1 MTREEYMTKLQK
13 YLRKL
18 PKQDYED
25 AIEYFNEYFSD
36 TDEEGQQRLM
46 EELGT
51 PKEAAADLMYNL
63 LDRKIQEQDES
74 GEEKKSKKGITL
86 LAVLAIM
93 STPVTVPLFIA
104 MLAVLLAA
112 AICVVCVIFSDF
124 IAAFSILLVGGK
136 LLLRGLV
143 SFPYSLS
150 GALMITGCGLLGIG
164 CAILLYLLGIYLCKW
179 TGMLL
184 VMLARK
190 IAGKRG
196 KNHEKTNKRLLVAG
210 GILCAIGVL
219 FLGVGVASGGK
230 NYVKTADLNRISGNA
245 MMDSSDSH
253 VILSKTKINS
263 FSSVN
268 VDLRNLDLDVKE
280 SDDENFYIAYNIET
294 NKGMLPLSYQVQD
307 DTLNLVEKKGNESYS
322 YIHIDINFLQEML
335 GQSHVIENSNKVT
348 VYIPKEN
355 DMSSFSCKMGYGD
368 LDIESLNA
376 KQAVIQNDD
385 GDVKIVRGRFKNL
398 ELKDDLGDLKIKD
411 VIFANSQIEMADGDI
426 QAENVTFTGKNEIR
440 SSLGDITLSIP
451 EKTLADLS
459 VEAEASEINIP
470 EKLGKVMTDEDDEQ
484 SVDSGNKAQ
493 NSLEIKSEDGDITI
507 KAAK

>member
-86 LAVLAIM
+86 
-93 STPVTVPLFIA
+93 TVPLFIA

-196 KNHEKTNKRLLVAG
+196 KNHEKNK
-210 GILCAIGVL
+210 
-219 FLGVGVASGGK
+219 
-230 NYVKTADLNRISGNA
+230 
-245 MMDSSDSH
+245 
-253 VILSKTKINS
+253 
-263 FSSVN
+263 
-268 VDLRNLDLDVKE
+268 
-280 SDDENFYIAYNIET
+280 
-294 NKGMLPLSYQVQD
+294 
-307 DTLNLVEKKGNESYS
+307 
-322 YIHIDINFLQEML
+322 
-335 GQSHVIENSNKVT
+335 
-348 VYIPKEN
+348 
-355 DMSSFSCKMGYGD
+355 
-368 LDIESLNA
+368 
-376 KQAVIQNDD
+376 
-385 GDVKIVRGRFKNL
+385 
-398 ELKDDLGDLKIKD
+398 
-411 VIFANSQIEMADGDI
+411 
-426 QAENVTFTGKNEIR
+426 
-440 SSLGDITLSIP
+440 
-451 EKTLADLS
+451 
-459 VEAEASEINIP
+459 
-470 EKLGKVMTDEDDEQ
+470 
-484 SVDSGNKAQ
+484 
-493 NSLEIKSEDGDITI
+493 
-507 KAAK
+507 

>member
-104 MLAVLLAA
+104 LLAVL
-112 AICVVCVIFSDF
+112 F
-124 IAAFSILLVGGK
+124 AFSILLIGGK

-196 KNHEKTNKRLLVAG
+196 KNHEKNK
-210 GILCAIGVL
+210 
-219 FLGVGVASGGK
+219 
-230 NYVKTADLNRISGNA
+230 
-245 MMDSSDSH
+245 
-253 VILSKTKINS
+253 
-263 FSSVN
+263 
-268 VDLRNLDLDVKE
+268 
-280 SDDENFYIAYNIET
+280 
-294 NKGMLPLSYQVQD
+294 
-307 DTLNLVEKKGNESYS
+307 
-322 YIHIDINFLQEML
+322 
-335 GQSHVIENSNKVT
+335 
-348 VYIPKEN
+348 
-355 DMSSFSCKMGYGD
+355 
-368 LDIESLNA
+368 
-376 KQAVIQNDD
+376 
-385 GDVKIVRGRFKNL
+385 
-398 ELKDDLGDLKIKD
+398 
-411 VIFANSQIEMADGDI
+411 
-426 QAENVTFTGKNEIR
+426 
-440 SSLGDITLSIP
+440 
-451 EKTLADLS
+451 
-459 VEAEASEINIP
+459 
-470 EKLGKVMTDEDDEQ
+470 
-484 SVDSGNKAQ
+484 
-493 NSLEIKSEDGDITI
+493 
-507 KAAK
+507 

>member
-25 AIEYFNEYFSD
+25 AIEYFN
-36 TDEEGQQRLM
+36 EEGQQRLM

-196 KNHEKTNKRLLVAG
+196 KNHEKNK
-210 GILCAIGVL
+210 
-219 FLGVGVASGGK
+219 
-230 NYVKTADLNRISGNA
+230 
-245 MMDSSDSH
+245 
-253 VILSKTKINS
+253 
-263 FSSVN
+263 
-268 VDLRNLDLDVKE
+268 
-280 SDDENFYIAYNIET
+280 
-294 NKGMLPLSYQVQD
+294 
-307 DTLNLVEKKGNESYS
+307 
-322 YIHIDINFLQEML
+322 
-335 GQSHVIENSNKVT
+335 
-348 VYIPKEN
+348 
-355 DMSSFSCKMGYGD
+355 
-368 LDIESLNA
+368 
-376 KQAVIQNDD
+376 
-385 GDVKIVRGRFKNL
+385 
-398 ELKDDLGDLKIKD
+398 
-411 VIFANSQIEMADGDI
+411 
-426 QAENVTFTGKNEIR
+426 
-440 SSLGDITLSIP
+440 
-451 EKTLADLS
+451 
-459 VEAEASEINIP
+459 
-470 EKLGKVMTDEDDEQ
+470 
-484 SVDSGNKAQ
+484 
-493 NSLEIKSEDGDITI
+493 
-507 KAAK
+507 

>member
-150 GALMITGCGLLGIG
+150 GA
-164 CAILLYLLGIYLCKW
+164 
-179 TGMLL
+179 
-184 VMLARK
+184 
-190 IAGKRG
+190 
-196 KNHEKTNKRLLVAG
+196 TNPSRA
-210 GILCAIGVL
+210 
-219 FLGVGVASGGK
+219 
-230 NYVKTADLNRISGNA
+230 
-245 MMDSSDSH
+245 
-253 VILSKTKINS
+253 
-263 FSSVN
+263 
-268 VDLRNLDLDVKE
+268 
-280 SDDENFYIAYNIET
+280 
-294 NKGMLPLSYQVQD
+294 
-307 DTLNLVEKKGNESYS
+307 
-322 YIHIDINFLQEML
+322 
-335 GQSHVIENSNKVT
+335 
-348 VYIPKEN
+348 
-355 DMSSFSCKMGYGD
+355 
-368 LDIESLNA
+368 
-376 KQAVIQNDD
+376 
-385 GDVKIVRGRFKNL
+385 
-398 ELKDDLGDLKIKD
+398 
-411 VIFANSQIEMADGDI
+411 
-426 QAENVTFTGKNEIR
+426 
-440 SSLGDITLSIP
+440 
-451 EKTLADLS
+451 
-459 VEAEASEINIP
+459 
-470 EKLGKVMTDEDDEQ
+470 
-484 SVDSGNKAQ
+484 
-493 NSLEIKSEDGDITI
+493 
-507 KAAK
+507 